1 MIGDISTMYI
11 SESRIINGDTYL
23 TISGSVNVSLS
34 RIGMKQL
41 PKSNAMTIP
50 STCRG
55 RKKNSLV
62 KIENNIR
69 YFQHNRGNSPF
80 SIGCKQDSSSR

>member
-1 MIGDISTMYI
+1 MINAMKIVASILIKEKGLFVVSTMYI

-50 STCRG
+50 ST
-55 RKKNSLV
+55 
-62 KIENNIR
+62 
-69 YFQHNRGNSPF
+69 
-80 SIGCKQDSSSR
+80 